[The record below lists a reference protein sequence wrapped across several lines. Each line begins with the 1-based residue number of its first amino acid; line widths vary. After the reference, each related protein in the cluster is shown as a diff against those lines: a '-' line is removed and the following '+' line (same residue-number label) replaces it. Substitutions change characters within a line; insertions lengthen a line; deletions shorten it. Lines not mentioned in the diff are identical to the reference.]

1 MTPVP
6 SGLQLLPEFFR
17 TAHTKPIPSLG
28 LFDVPTGYIFISC
41 TEIGYNPIKTG
52 VL

>member
-17 TAHTKPIPSLG
+17 TAHTKPIPSLAP
-28 LFDVPTGYIFISC
+28 FDVRTRNIYFSWQQ
-41 TEIGYNPIKTG
+41 TRNNSMMTG
-52 VL
+52 VS